1 MHTVGAAI
9 GGAVSALAT
18 SYFGSVLD
26 WLGDG
31 ANWHGTE
38 GVPHRFLEHIQ
49 ISLVSLV
56 IAVVISVPIGL
67 FFGHLRKGG
76 FVVVNIANL
85 GRAIPSFSILLLA
98 VLLWGI
104 GNPPRV
110 LTSIG
115 IVSFPAFVA
124 LVALAIPP
132 VLTNTY
138 IGVSGVDDDVRDA
151 AQGMGMNDRQVLQ
164 SVELPLATPLI
175 MAGIR
180 TSGVAVVATAT
191 LLAYVGGG
199 GLGRFII
206 DGAAIDY
213 QDPRIF
219 VGALFVALLS
229 VITELSL
236 AAAQRLVVPRALQ
249 RAEIDVARTTVPA
262 PAVPL

>member
-1 MHTVGAAI
+1 VGTQI
-9 GGAVSALAT
+9 GDAVSALAT

-31 ANWHGTE
+31 ANWRGTE
-38 GVPHRFLEHIQ
+38 GIPHRFVEHIQ

-56 IAVVISVPIGL
+56 FAILISVPIGL

-104 GNPPRV
+104 GNPPRL

-115 IVSFPAFVA
+115 IVSFPAFLA

-138 IGVSGVDDDVRDA
+138 VGVSEVDDDVRDA
-151 AQGMGMNDRQVLQ
+151 ARGMGMNDRQVVQ
-164 SVELPLATPLI
+164 RVEFPLATPFI

-219 VGALFVALLS
+219 AGALFVAVLS

-236 AAAQRLVVPRALQ
+236 ASVQRLVVPRAL
-249 RAEIDVARTTVPA
+249 RHVEIEVDRTPLSPPA
-262 PAVPL
+262 MPL

>member
-1 MHTVGAAI
+1 MNIV
-9 GGAVSALAT
+9 AT
-18 SYFGSVLD
+18 SYFGSVLE

-31 ANWHGTE
+31 SHWRGTD
-38 GVPHRFLEHIQ
+38 GAPHRFVEHIQ

-56 IAVVISVPIGL
+56 VAIVIALPIGL
-67 FFGHLRKGG
+67 IFGHLRRGG
-76 FVVVNIANL
+76 FVVLNIANL
-85 GRAIPSFSILLLA
+85 GRAIPSIAIILLA

-115 IVSFPAFVA
+115 IVSIPAFLA
-124 LVALAIPP
+124 LVLIAIPP

-138 IGVSGVDDDVRDA
+138 VGVRSVDDDVRDA
-151 AQGMGMNDRQVLQ
+151 ARGMGMDERQVLQ
-164 SVELPLATPLI
+164 RVEFPLATPYI

-180 TSGVAVVATAT
+180 TSGVAVIATAT

-219 VGALFVALLS
+219 AGALFVAVLS
-229 VITELSL
+229 IITELSL
-236 AAAQRLVVPRALQ
+236 ALVQRLVVPRAL
-249 RAEIDVARTTVPA
+249 RRVRVERTPVP
-262 PAVPL
+262 PPGFL

>member
-1 MHTVGAAI
+1 MNL
-9 GGAVSALAT
+9 LAT

-31 ANWHGTE
+31 SNWHGTE
-38 GVPHRFLEHIQ
+38 GVPHRFVEHIQ
-49 ISLVSLV
+49 ISLISLV
-56 IAVVISVPIGL
+56 IAILISVPIGL
-67 FFGHLRKGG
+67 FFGHLHKGG

-85 GRAIPSFSILLLA
+85 GRAIPSLSILLLA

-104 GNPPRV
+104 SEPPRV

-115 IVSFPAFVA
+115 IVSYPAFLA

-138 IGVSGVDDDVRDA
+138 VGVTGVDDEIRDA
-151 AQGMGMNDRQVLQ
+151 ARGMGMNDRQVLRR
-164 SVELPLATPLI
+164 VEFPLATPLI
-175 MAGIR
+175 MAGVR
-180 TSGVAVVATAT
+180 TSGVAVIATAT

-199 GLGRFII
+199 GLGRFIV
-206 DGAAIDY
+206 DGVAIDY

-219 VGALFVALLS
+219 AGALFVAVLS

-236 AAAQRLVVPRALQ
+236 ALVQRLVVPKALRRVKVQ
-249 RAEIDVARTTVPA
+249 VDETP
-262 PAVPL
+262 VPLPATPL